1 MIYRVIAVYD
11 KKAQMYPRPP
21 FCMQSRVE
29 AIRGFTDAV
38 NKDDSPIAAFPSEF
52 DLVEVGTFDSETGA
66 LTSEIVVLCNGQEA
80 KKA

>member
-1 MIYRVIAVYD
+1 MIYRVIAVKD
-11 KKAQMYPRPP
+11 NKANMFPRPP

-38 NKDDSPIAAFPSEF
+38 NKEDSPIAAFPGEF
-52 DLVEVGTFDSETGA
+52 DLVEVGTFDSDTGI
-66 LTSEIVVLCNGQEA
+66 LHSELVHLCNGQEV